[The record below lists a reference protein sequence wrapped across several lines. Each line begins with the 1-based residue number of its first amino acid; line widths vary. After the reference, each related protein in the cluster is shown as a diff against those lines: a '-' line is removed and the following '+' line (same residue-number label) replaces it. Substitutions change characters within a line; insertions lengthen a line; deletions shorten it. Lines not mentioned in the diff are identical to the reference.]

1 MTAQLR
7 QCSRCR
13 LFFPTATAAESPAG
27 PAGWE
32 CAACA
37 ALGTP
42 VAVGTRVDGGNDLAI
57 RIRPDG
63 RSSRVA
69 AAARVPA

>member
-13 LFFPTATAAESPAG
+13 LFFPIATAPESPVG
-27 PAGWE
+27 PIGWE

-42 VAVGTRVDGGNDLAI
+42 VAMATPTDVSPEAGSEE
-57 RIRPDG
+57 P
-63 RSSRVA
+63 
-69 AAARVPA
+69 

>member
-1 MTAQLR
+1 VTAQLR

-42 VAVGTRVDGGNDLAI
+42 LAVGTRIDVSPELGMVG
-57 RIRPDG
+57 
-63 RSSRVA
+63 S
-69 AAARVPA
+69 

>member
-13 LFFPTATAAESPAG
+13 LYFPSTTEPDGTDGVS
-27 PAGWE
+27 GWA

-42 VAVGTRVDGGNDLAI
+42 VAMSAPG
-57 RIRPDG
+57 
-63 RSSRVA
+63 
-69 AAARVPA
+69 ARAGVTT